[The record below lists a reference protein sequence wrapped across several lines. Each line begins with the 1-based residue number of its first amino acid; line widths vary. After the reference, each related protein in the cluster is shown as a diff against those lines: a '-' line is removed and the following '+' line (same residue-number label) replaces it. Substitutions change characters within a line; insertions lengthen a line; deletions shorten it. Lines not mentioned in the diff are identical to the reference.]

1 MGAPTSMRYDTVTL
15 LTDYGSRDEFA
26 GVLRS
31 VIRSL
36 APSVAVIDLTHG
48 IDRHDVRGGA
58 LALARSAQYL
68 APGVVVAVV
77 DPGVGTR
84 RRSIAVEV
92 GDGASV
98 LVGPDNGLLAPAV
111 ALVGGAT
118 AAVELTNPEFLLPA
132 PGATFAGRD
141 VFAPV
146 AAHLCNGVP
155 LADFGPAIDPAS
167 LTPLVVP
174 ITRFESGELEASVLW
189 IDTYGN
195 AQLNL
200 DPAELVTF
208 SEHVEL
214 RIGTARHLARRAGT
228 YGDLGLGQ
236 VGLVIDSYG
245 LVSIT
250 VDQGSA
256 GETLGLC
263 AGDPVTLV
271 DSPDEPMSGG
281 AMSAP
286 VELRARTREDR

>member
-1 MGAPTSMRYDTVTL
+1 M
-15 LTDYGSRDEFA
+15 
-26 GVLRS
+26 
-31 VIRSL
+31 
-36 APSVAVIDLTHG
+36 
-48 IDRHDVRGGA
+48 

-77 DPGVGTR
+77 DPGVGTSR
-84 RRSIAVEV
+84 RGIAVEV

-98 LVGPDNGLLAPAV
+98 LIGPDNGLLAPAV

-118 AAVELTNPEFLLPA
+118 AAVELTNPEFRLPA

-141 VFAPV
+141 VFAPA

-155 LADFGPAIDPAS
+155 LTDLGPSVDPAS

-174 ITRFESGELEASVLW
+174 ITRFDGGELEASVLW
-189 IDTYGN
+189 VDTFGN
-195 AQLNL
+195 AQLNV
-200 DPAELVTF
+200 DPAELVPF

-245 LVSIT
+245 LVSVI

-256 GETLGLC
+256 AESLGLR
-263 AGDPVTLV
+263 AGDPITLV
-271 DSPDEPMSGG
+271 DSPDDQSSGG
-281 AMSAP
+281 IVAAP
-286 VELRARTREDR
+286 VELRARSREDR